1 MGDPRSGAPLYRPD
15 TGTAPFLS
23 YHQHV
28 AIRIDP
34 APPRLLNRELSWLE
48 YMTRVL
54 EIAEDDTLP
63 LLERVKF
70 AAILAQHLDEFF
82 MVRVAGLLEL
92 DEAGLGVRS
101 VDGLTPSQALVAI
114 RESVVELTGR
124 QARLW
129 RRELRPSLAAAGI
142 EIARIEDCTDK
153 ELRRLQAYF
162 EREIFPVLTPLAV
175 GPGQS
180 FPYIS
185 GLSLSLGVL
194 ASDPETGE
202 ERFARVKVPEGFDRF
217 VSVGKRLVPLEAV
230 LAHFLPMLFPGM
242 EISERAL
249 FRVTRDADF
258 EVSDDADDLLEAV
271 ESELR
276 RRRFGDAVR
285 LEVSA
290 SASRA
295 LRERLVE
302 GLGVRAGHVYDVE
315 GLLDQAD
322 LWQLAGLD
330 RPELKHDPW
339 APVVPPRWARAK
351 TPERIFEEVKRGD
364 LFVHHPYESFRAS
377 FEAFAQAAALDRDV
391 IAIKTTVYRTSD
403 ESALISSL
411 IECAEEGKQSVCL
424 VELKAR
430 FDERR
435 NIEWSRAMEQ
445 AGVHV
450 VHGFADV
457 KIHAKMTL
465 IVRREPEGLRRYV
478 HIGTGNYN
486 ASTARLYEDVGL
498 FTADEE
504 IAADVADLFNYVT
517 GFGRPQRFRKLIV
530 APFTMRSRI
539 VEEIRRVSTA
549 AEEGQKTRIRL
560 KTNALVDP
568 TIVEELYAAAA
579 VGVPI
584 EILARSICMLRPG
597 VEGLSETI
605 RVRSIV
611 GRFLEHSRIY
621 SFEAGD
627 TASIYFGSGDLM
639 PRNLDRR
646 IEVLAPVEGARA
658 RAEVNAILDSA
669 FSDTT
674 NAWELGQDGV
684 WTRVSGK
691 EKNGHSHQAAM
702 MRRAQLRARRAR
714 S

>member
-1 MGDPRSGAPLYRPD
+1 
-15 TGTAPFLS
+15 
-23 YHQHV
+23 V
-28 AIRIDP
+28 AIRTDP

-48 YMTRVL
+48 YNSRVL
-54 EIAEDDTLP
+54 EIAEDDALP

-70 AAILAQHLDEFF
+70 AAICAQHLDEFF

-101 VDGLTPSQALVAI
+101 VDGLTASQALAAI

-217 VSVGKRLVPLEAV
+217 VSVGKRLVPLESV
-230 LAHFLPMLFPGM
+230 IAHFLPMLFPGM

-258 EVSDDADDLLEAV
+258 ELSDDADDLLEAV

-302 GLGVRAGHVYDVE
+302 GLAVRADNVYDVE

-351 TPERIFEEVKRGD
+351 TPHRIFEEVKRGD

-377 FEAFAQAAALDRDV
+377 FEAFAQAAALDPDV

-403 ESALISSL
+403 ESALVSSL

-424 VELKAR
+424 V
-430 FDERR
+430 
-435 NIEWSRAMEQ
+435 
-445 AGVHV
+445 
-450 VHGFADV
+450 
-457 KIHAKMTL
+457 
-465 IVRREPEGLRRYV
+465 
-478 HIGTGNYN
+478 
-486 ASTARLYEDVGL
+486 
-498 FTADEE
+498 
-504 IAADVADLFNYVT
+504 
-517 GFGRPQRFRKLIV
+517 
-530 APFTMRSRI
+530 
-539 VEEIRRVSTA
+539 
-549 AEEGQKTRIRL
+549 
-560 KTNALVDP
+560 
-568 TIVEELYAAAA
+568 
-579 VGVPI
+579 
-584 EILARSICMLRPG
+584 
-597 VEGLSETI
+597 
-605 RVRSIV
+605 
-611 GRFLEHSRIY
+611 
-621 SFEAGD
+621 
-627 TASIYFGSGDLM
+627 
-639 PRNLDRR
+639 
-646 IEVLAPVEGARA
+646 
-658 RAEVNAILDSA
+658 
-669 FSDTT
+669 
-674 NAWELGQDGV
+674 
-684 WTRVSGK
+684 
-691 EKNGHSHQAAM
+691 
-702 MRRAQLRARRAR
+702 
-714 S
+714 

>member
-1 MGDPRSGAPLYRPD
+1 
-15 TGTAPFLS
+15 
-23 YHQHV
+23 V
-28 AIRIDP
+28 AIRTDP

-48 YMTRVL
+48 YNARVL
-54 EIAEDDTLP
+54 EIAEDDALP

-70 AAILAQHLDEFF
+70 AAIFAQHLDEFF

-101 VDGLTPSQALVAI
+101 VDGLTASQALAKI

-153 ELRRLQAYF
+153 ELRKLQAYF

-175 GPGQS
+175 GLGQP

-230 LAHFLPMLFPGM
+230 IAHFLPMLFPGM
-242 EISERAL
+242 EIAERAL

-258 EVSDDADDLLEAV
+258 ELSDDADDLLEAV

-302 GLGVRAGHVYDVE
+302 GLGVRADHVYDVE

-351 TPERIFEEVKRGD
+351 TPHRIFEEIKRGD

-403 ESALISSL
+403 ESALVSSL

-498 FTADEE
+498 FTADED

-517 GFGRPQRFRKLIV
+517 GFGRPQRFRKLII

-549 AEEGQKTRIRL
+549 AEEGEKTRIRL

-568 TIVEELYAAAA
+568 TIVEELYSAAA

-627 TASIYFGSGDLM
+627 TASVYFGSADLM

-646 IEVLAPVEGARA
+646 IEVVAPVEGARA

-684 WTRVSGK
+684 WTRVAGK
-691 EKNGHSHQAAM
+691 DKNGHSHQTAM

>member
-1 MGDPRSGAPLYRPD
+1 MPRSR
-15 TGTAPFLS
+15 TIKS
-23 YHQHV
+23 V
-28 AIRIDP
+28 AISTEQTP
-34 APPRLLNRELSWLE
+34 SRLLNRELSTLE
-48 YMTRVL
+48 YNSRVL

-70 AAILAQHLDEFF
+70 AAIFAQHLDEFF

-92 DEAGLGVRS
+92 DEADLGVRS
-101 VDGLTPSQALVAI
+101 VDGMTSSQALAAI
-114 RESVVELTGR
+114 RVRVEDLSAR

-129 RRELRPSLAAAGI
+129 RRDLRPALAAAGI
-142 EIARIEDCTDK
+142 EIAAIEDCSEK
-153 ELRRLQAYF
+153 ELRKLEAYF

-175 GPGQS
+175 GPGQP

-194 ASDPETGE
+194 AVDPDTGE

-217 VSVGKRLVPLEAV
+217 VSVGRKLVPLEAV
-230 LAHFLPMLFPGM
+230 IAHFLPMLFPGM
-242 EISERAL
+242 EIAERAL

-258 EVSDDADDLLEAV
+258 ELSDDADDLLEAV

-295 LRERLVE
+295 LRDRLVA
-302 GLGVRAGHVYDVE
+302 GLEVRPDHVYAVE

-322 LWQLAGLD
+322 LWQLVAVD
-330 RPELKHDPW
+330 RPELKLESW
-339 APVVPPRWARAK
+339 APMIPPRWARAK
-351 TPERIFEEVKRGD
+351 TPHRVFDEIKRGD
-364 LFVHHPYESFRAS
+364 LFVHHPYDSFRAS
-377 FEAFAQAAALDRDV
+377 FEAFAEAAALDPDT

-403 ESALISSL
+403 DSALVSSL

-450 VHGFADV
+450 VHGFADL

-465 IVRREPEGLRRYV
+465 IVRREEEGLRRYV

-498 FTADEE
+498 FTADED

-549 AEEGQKTRIRL
+549 AAEGQKTRIRL

-568 TIVEELYAAAA
+568 TIVEELYAASAA
-579 VGVPI
+579 GVPV

-597 VEGLSETI
+597 VDGLSETI

-621 SFEAGD
+621 WFESEDA
-627 TASIYFGSGDLM
+627 TSVFFGSADLM

-646 IEVLAPVEGARA
+646 VEALAPVDGARA

-669 FSDTT
+669 FADTS
-674 NAWELGQDGV
+674 NAWELDGEGI
-684 WTRVSGK
+684 WTRVSGGK
-691 EKNGHSHQAAM
+691 KDQHVHQLAM
-702 MRRAQLRARRAR
+702 MRRAQVRARRGR

>member
-1 MGDPRSGAPLYRPD
+1 
-15 TGTAPFLS
+15 
-23 YHQHV
+23 V
-28 AIRIDP
+28 AIHTDHAP
-34 APPRLLNRELSWLE
+34 ARLLNRELSWLE
-48 YMTRVL
+48 YNSRVL

-70 AAILAQHLDEFF
+70 AAIFAQHLDEFF

-92 DEAGLGVRS
+92 DEAGVGVRS
-101 VDGLTPSQALVAI
+101 VDGMNPGQALAAI
-114 RESVVELTGR
+114 RERVVELTAR

-129 RRELRPSLAAAGI
+129 RRELRPGLAAARI
-142 EIARIEDCTDK
+142 EIAQIEDCTDK
-153 ELRRLQAYF
+153 ELKRLQAYF

-185 GLSLSLGVL
+185 GLSLSLGVI
-194 ASDPETGE
+194 AADPETGE

-217 VSVGKRLVPLEAV
+217 VPVGKRLVPLEAV
-230 LAHFLPMLFPGM
+230 IAHFLPMLFPGM

-258 EVSDDADDLLEAV
+258 ELSDDADDLLEAV

-276 RRRFGDAVR
+276 QRRFGDAVR

-302 GLGVRAGHVYDVE
+302 GLGVRADHVYEVE

-322 LWQLAGLD
+322 LWQLVGLD
-330 RPELKHDPW
+330 RPELKPEPW
-339 APVVPPRWARAK
+339 APVVPPRWARSK
-351 TPERIFEEVKRGD
+351 TPQRIFDEIRRGE
-364 LFVHHPYESFRAS
+364 LFVHHPYDSFRAS
-377 FEAFAQAAALDRDV
+377 FEALAQAAALDPDV

-403 ESALISSL
+403 DSALVSSL

-435 NIEWSRAMEQ
+435 NIEWSRSMEQ

-450 VHGFADV
+450 VHGFADL

-465 IVRREPEGLRRYV
+465 VVRREQEGLRRYV

-530 APFTMRSRI
+530 APFAMRTRLI
-539 VEEIRRVSTA
+539 EEIRRISTA
-549 AEEGQKTRIRL
+549 AEEGSKTRIRL

-568 TIVEELYAAAA
+568 TIVEELYAASA

-621 SFEAGD
+621 SFEADG
-627 TASIYFGSGDLM
+627 TASVYYGSADLM

-646 IEVLAPVEGARA
+646 VEVLAPVEGARA
-658 RAEVNAILDSA
+658 RAEINAILDSA

-674 NAWELGQDGV
+674 NAWELGPEGV
-684 WTRVSGK
+684 WARVERK
-691 EKNGHSHQAAM
+691 RKNEHAHQAAM
-702 MRRAQLRARRAR
+702 MRRAQVRARRAR